1 MVKWRIILTF
11 GLVFLC
17 LIGLSEVCFQPV
29 KAQLQGSIIINND
42 GSITPLT
49 APIQVDGDTYIVLD
63 NIFDSSLVI
72 QRSDIVIDGGNFLLQ
87 GQRSTG
93 TEQYITPIG
102 INLKQVSNVV
112 VKNFELR
119 DFGKGISAESTQN
132 SLFSNNT
139 LITASYGI
147 FLNISSYNQMTDN
160 TLVPN
165 IDSRFVQN
173 YAIFALD
180 SNFNNVTSN
189 QIMGY
194 WYEGITM
201 IGSNNIVDANN
212 VTEVGLG
219 IEVAGSSNIVSENK
233 VFSTIL
239 ATSKQIFPNSGTGI
253 GIGKGS
259 ENLVLKNIIQDN
271 AVGVGLTG
279 SGSDVYLNNFINNT
293 QQVQL
298 FEELASATWD
308 KGKVGNY
315 WSDYSS
321 KYPNASELDT
331 SGIWNTPYA
340 INENNIDHYPLM
352 EPVNIYESSNPTPT
366 PTPFEPPRN
375 PPHLDLTDYLLP
387 MSIILAIIIVSV
399 LLFRRNRKTSNF
411 NK

>member
-147 FLNISSYNQMTDN
+147 FLNISCYR
-160 TLVPN
+160 LV
-165 IDSRFVQN
+165 
-173 YAIFALD
+173 
-180 SNFNNVTSN
+180 
-189 QIMGY
+189 
-194 WYEGITM
+194 
-201 IGSNNIVDANN
+201 
-212 VTEVGLG
+212 
-219 IEVAGSSNIVSENK
+219 
-233 VFSTIL
+233 
-239 ATSKQIFPNSGTGI
+239 
-253 GIGKGS
+253 
-259 ENLVLKNIIQDN
+259 
-271 AVGVGLTG
+271 
-279 SGSDVYLNNFINNT
+279 
-293 QQVQL
+293 
-298 FEELASATWD
+298 
-308 KGKVGNY
+308 
-315 WSDYSS
+315 
-321 KYPNASELDT
+321 
-331 SGIWNTPYA
+331 
-340 INENNIDHYPLM
+340 
-352 EPVNIYESSNPTPT
+352 
-366 PTPFEPPRN
+366 
-375 PPHLDLTDYLLP
+375 
-387 MSIILAIIIVSV
+387 
-399 LLFRRNRKTSNF
+399 
-411 NK
+411 

>member
-399 LLFRRNRKTSNF
+399 LLFRRYRKTSNF

>member
-17 LIGLSEVCFQPV
+17 LIGLSYGCFQSV
-29 KAQLQGSIIINND
+29 KAQFRGPIIINSD
-42 GSITPLT
+42 GSITPSI
-49 APIQVDGDTYIVLD
+49 APIQVDGDTYIVLE

-72 QRSDIVIDGGNFLLQ
+72 QRSDIVIDGANFLLQ

-93 TEQYITPIG
+93 TEHYITPIG
-102 INLKQVSNVV
+102 ITLKQVSNVV

-132 SLFSNNT
+132 CLFNNNT
-139 LITASYGI
+139 LLTASYGI
-147 FLNISSYNQMTDN
+147 FLNISSYNQITDN

-165 IDSRFVQN
+165 VDSRFTQN
-173 YAIFALD
+173 FAIFALD
-180 SNFNNVTSN
+180 SNFNNVTGN
-189 QIMGY
+189 QISGY

-219 IEVAGSSNIVSENK
+219 IEVAGSSNIISENK

-253 GIGKGS
+253 GIGKGN
-259 ENLVLKNIIQDN
+259 ENLVVKNIIQDN
-271 AVGVGLTG
+271 AVGVGLSG
-279 SGSDVYLNNFINNT
+279 SGSDVYQNNFINNT

-298 FEELASATWD
+298 FEESVSAIWD
-308 KGKVGNY
+308 EDKVGNY
-315 WSDYSS
+315 WSDYQSI
-321 KYPNASELDT
+321 YPNASELDT

-340 INENNIDHYPLM
+340 INENNIDHYPLKK
-352 EPVNIYESSNPTPT
+352 PVNIYEPSNPTPT
-366 PTPFEPPRN
+366 PTPFEPSRN
-375 PPHLDLTDYLLP
+375 PPHLDPTYYLIP
-387 MSIILAIIIVSV
+387 ISVIVAITILF
-399 LLFRRNRKTSNF
+399 LLLYSRHRKTTNLT
-411 NK
+411 K